1 VYCVTGIAYALA
13 IFFEPG
19 PAQLV
24 SIWRTVCIQN
34 SLSP

>member
-24 SIWRTVCIQN
+24 SIWTTVCIQN